1 MVALGALLI
10 AVGFVI
16 AIPSGAFPGSTANE
30 VDLSGGHLFR
40 SPRNRRD
47 VQSRRDKLVFA
58 LIGLALIMLGGLC
71 IEIGS

>member
-1 MVALGALLI
+1 MVALGGLLV

-16 AIPSGAFPGSTANE
+16 AIPSGAFPGSTAHE
-30 VDLSGGHLFR
+30 VDLSGGHLYR

-58 LIGLALIMLGGLC
+58 LLGLGLMMLGALC